1 MCTKSLGEVS
11 LKGLVGEKGNDKRA
25 GKGGPL
31 NLVMS
36 KNAFQRLLSSGL
48 VRFVDVLAEA

>member
-1 MCTKSLGEVS
+1 MGTKSLGEVS
-11 LKGLVGEKGNDKRA
+11 LKRLVCEKRNDERA
-25 GKGGPL
+25 GKDWPL

-48 VRFVDVLAEA
+48 VRFVDVLAKS